1 MRPEHFLVEDVGPS
15 IIGRVAIVENLGEV
29 VIAHLDIGAQTP
41 LVAKLP
47 GTVRLRKGENVSLRF
62 DPAAL
67 HFFDSDGRAL
77 PDNSQAL

>member
-29 VIAHLDIGAQTP
+29 VIAHLDVGTQTP

-47 GTVRLRKGENVSLRF
+47 GTVRLQKSESVSLRF
-62 DPAAL
+62 DPAVL
-67 HFFDSDGRAL
+67 HLFDRDGRAL
-77 PDNSQAL
+77 ADSSHAL